1 MIFQEMYG
9 ILFTVPSLA
18 QEKADR
24 EETEE
29 KDRRQNGMTDLTDGT
44 DMTEKNT
51 EKPELLSMFPEE
63 LEAFVL
69 SLGESRFRARQ
80 LLQWMNKGSAFSE
93 MSNLPQKFRETLAE
107 SATYFP
113 PQIRR
118 KLVSPTDGTVKFL
131 FSLAD
136 GECIESVV
144 MRYEHGLSICISC
157 QAGCRMGCRFCAS
170 TLRGKKRDL
179 TPGEMLGQII
189 AAGRELGERISHVV
203 MMGIGEPLDNYENVT
218 RFLRLV
224 NLPEGLN
231 LSHRNISLSTCGI
244 VPRIYD
250 LAKEGFPI
258 TLSISLHAVTDG
270 ERSEIMPVNRKYGI
284 HALLTACAAYFER
297 TGRRISFEYTLLSG
311 INDSPEKAEAL
322 AALLRGSMKGMPL
335 HVNLIPV
342 NPVAERDFSRSDSKS
357 IKKFQSVLLSKG
369 VNATV
374 RRRLGGDIGA
384 SCGQLRYNEDS
395 EAGMSPRKENTE

>member
-1 MIFQEMYG
+1 
-9 ILFTVPSLA
+9 
-18 QEKADR
+18 
-24 EETEE
+24 
-29 KDRRQNGMTDLTDGT
+29 
-44 DMTEKNT
+44 MTEQNT
-51 EKPELLSMFPEE
+51 GKPELLSMFPEE

-80 LLQWMNKGSAFSE
+80 LLQWMNKGSAFLE
-93 MSNLPQKFRETLAE
+93 MSNLPQRFRETLAE

-118 KLVSPTDGTVKFL
+118 KLVSPADGTVKFL

-250 LAKEGFPI
+250 LAGEGFPI

-284 HALLTACAAYFER
+284 RELLTACAAYFER

-311 INDSPEKAEAL
+311 VNDSPEKAEAL

-395 EAGMSPRKENTE
+395 EAGKSPRKENTE